1 MKLIELENKIRS
13 MRLEHGKNCEVGFD
27 KIMIVLPDGK
37 LFELT
42 KDTEVV
48 RTQGLREDYYEGCYH
63 NIDDKTWT
71 LGEQMTLRELL
82 DCWWNSV
89 RIAGNSCYKNA
100 YYEDSEYELGDL
112 DESDLDRVVEV
123 DDDYDY
129 DADGYPIVYARFVEE
144 EDAEEE
150 DD

>member
-13 MRLEHGKNCEVGFD
+13 MRLEHGGNCEVEFD
-27 KIMIVLPDGK
+27 KIMITLPDGK
-37 LFELT
+37 PFELT

-48 RTQGLREDYYEGCYH
+48 RTKGLREDYYEGCYH

-71 LGEQMTLRELL
+71 LGEQLTLRELL

-89 RIAGNSCYKNA
+89 RIAGTCCYKNA
-100 YYEDSEYELGDL
+100 YYEHGEYELGNL
-112 DESDLDRVVEV
+112 NESDLDRIVEV

-129 DADGYPIVYARFVEE
+129 DGDGYPIVYARFVDVEE
-144 EDAEEE
+144 ED
-150 DD
+150 